1 MIDNSFDPGARHTC
15 WCTGGLSSKRSTI
28 AGIRSLLSTRAM
40 SVTVFS
46 SVLRELFPHTPAS
59 SWFGHGFIR
68 DLAGTA
74 GSVAP

>member
-59 SWFGHGFIR
+59 SWLGHGSFR
-68 DLAGTA
+68 GLAGTA

>member
-15 WCTGGLSSKRSTI
+15 WCTGGLSSQRSLV
-28 AGIRSLLSTRAM
+28 AGIRSLSVTRALV
-40 SVTVFS
+40 VTVFS

-59 SWFGHGFIR
+59 SWFGHGFVR
-68 DLAGTA
+68 VSAGTA